1 MSEVDDFLKQLDH
14 PLLDVIHAM
23 RNAIRANAD
32 ISEHIKWNA
41 PSFVYAGDDRITFN
55 FSGKKLRVVFHCG
68 AKKKELPTQRMI
80 ADSDQ
85 LLTWASNDR
94 AIYEVKSHA
103 QFLQQEAAFSRLVS
117 DWLNCFPNN

>member
-23 RNAIRANAD
+23 RSVIRANAD

-41 PSFVYAGDDRITFN
+41 PSFVYAGDDRITLN
-55 FSGKKLRVVFHCG
+55 FSGNKLRVIFHCG
-68 AKKKELPTQRMI
+68 AKKKELPAQRMI

-94 AIYEVKSHA
+94 AIYEVKS
-103 QFLQQEAAFSRLVS
+103 QVQYRQQEVAFSRLVS